1 MMKEVVGFEGAIYG
15 KLPTAKDATAF
26 VDQYNKKPNRYYT
39 NVNNFNNIKWY
50 FSSPNTW

>member
-39 NVNNFNNIKWY
+39 NVNNFNNIK
-50 FSSPNTW
+50 